1 MVVLDPG
8 RLTLPDVIK
17 RQTEYGDIA
26 DFANLLSQ
34 VNGMDADMPHVE
46 STSHWSDQSTIVTK
60 LPTTG
65 LRALNQGVTSTKGAT
80 EQSTE
85 SLCIM
90 EAWSEVDKAIADAG
104 GNARALRASEAG
116 LMVEAMAQDFHRYMI
131 YGDRT
136 VDAKQINGFAVR
148 TNDRSTAAPN
158 RSHVI
163 DAGGTVGDT
172 GALTSGF
179 LVGWSPETVC
189 GLYPKGQTMGLT
201 RRDYGE
207 QVSENVNAVTGAKM
221 VVYREWFRRMTG
233 LRVKDWRFLARVCNI
248 KVSDFLTMGGT
259 QSPTTFNTLMEK
271 MIEADGAIPWRS
283 NVKGVWYF
291 NRAIFTGLK
300 KLAFATNKNSGAL
313 SVTRAGEGMGNAETG
328 IEFMGRPVRCIDQI
342 VNTEAFVAA

>member
-8 RLTLPDVIK
+8 RLTLADVTK

-34 VNGMDADMPHVE
+34 VNGMDSDMPHVE
-46 STSHWSDQSTIVTK
+46 SSSQWSDQTTVVTK
-60 LPTTG
+60 LPTTS
-65 LRALNQGVTSTKGAT
+65 LRALNQGTVSTKGAT
-80 EQSTE
+80 EQNTE
-85 SLCIM
+85 SMCIM

-104 GNARALRASEAG
+104 GNARALRASEAE
-116 LMVEAMAQDFHRYMI
+116 LMVEAMSQDWHRYMI

-148 TNDRSTAAPN
+148 TNDRSTSAPN

-172 GALTSGF
+172 GALTSAF
-179 LVGWSPETVC
+179 LVGWSPNTVC
-189 GLYPKGQTMGLT
+189 GIYPKGQVMGLS
-201 RRDYGE
+201 RRDFGE

-233 LRVKDWRFLARVCNI
+233 LRVKDWRFLVRVCNI
-248 KVSDFLTMGGT
+248 KVSDFLTLTGT
-259 QSPTTFNTLMEK
+259 QAPATYSTLVEK
-271 MIEADGAIPWRS
+271 MIEAEGAVPWRS
-283 NVKGVWYF
+283 NVRGVWYV

-300 KLAFATNKNSGAL
+300 KLAYATNKISGAL
-313 SVTRAGEGMGNAETG
+313 QVSQAAELRGDPMSG
-328 IEFMGRPVRCIDQI
+328 IEFMGRSIRCIDQI